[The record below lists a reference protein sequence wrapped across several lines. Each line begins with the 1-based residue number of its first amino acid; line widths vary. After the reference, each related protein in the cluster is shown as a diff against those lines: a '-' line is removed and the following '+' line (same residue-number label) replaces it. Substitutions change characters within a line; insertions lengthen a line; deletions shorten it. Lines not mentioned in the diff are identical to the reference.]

1 MKRRGVIKAE
11 GIVPSLQKSLESRKK
26 TVLPGMDSSLGH
38 KHLLSED
45 PITTLQ
51 PSSFNHFYLRGE
63 GKPVFPFSLSNCKSK
78 TLA

>member
-1 MKRRGVIKAE
+1 MKGDIYTRPAEYIKLALKEGGGMKRRGVIKAE

-45 PITTLQ
+45 PITT
-51 PSSFNHFYLRGE
+51 
-63 GKPVFPFSLSNCKSK
+63 
-78 TLA
+78 